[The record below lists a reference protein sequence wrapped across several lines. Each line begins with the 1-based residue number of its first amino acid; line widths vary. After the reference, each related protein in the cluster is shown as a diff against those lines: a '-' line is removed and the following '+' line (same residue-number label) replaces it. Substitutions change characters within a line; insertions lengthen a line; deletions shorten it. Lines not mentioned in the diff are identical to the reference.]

1 MQKEFDDALES
12 LKNISVVD
20 EQSAARYNELFKM
33 LIGETMRIVNGTDY
47 DALVQEKLQAV
58 EKKYQSK
65 VELSEDATDAYKKLR
80 EVVRFEMLSESLLA
94 GKEFEVCCTESNF
107 AMAMNKIRPQ
117 IEKIVPENQKEAV
130 DAIGYSIYSDFTKYL
145 VCSVFDMVAD
155 EKIFGMPEFRP
166 LQLNALGKEVRT
178 NVNVIRQQNNKPQ
191 KSKVVTEWFLS
202 VMMLPGFLLRNLYA
216 VSLVEMFEVEQKQ
229 ADNAAHL
236 FHIFQ
241 KHMDAFSAGDEY
253 EILKDFLV
261 PLGIADSFTVRP
273 KLKDKPK
280 NGYVN

>member
-1 MQKEFDDALES
+1 MQKKFDEALEN
-12 LKNISVVD
+12 LKNVSVMD
-20 EQSAARYNELFKM
+20 EQSAARYNELFKI
-33 LIGETMRIVNGTDY
+33 LISETMQIVNGTDY
-47 DALVQEKLQAV
+47 DALVQAKIDAV

-80 EVVRFEMLSESLLA
+80 ELVRFEMLQESLLV
-94 GKEFEVCCTESNF
+94 GKEFEVCCTERDF

-130 DAIGYSIYSDFTKYL
+130 DTLGFSIYSDFTKFL
-145 VCSVFDMVAD
+145 VCSAFDMVAD
-155 EKIFGMPEFRP
+155 AKIFEMPEFRP

-178 NVNVIRQQNNKPQ
+178 NVNVIGQQSNKPQ
-191 KSKVVTEWFLS
+191 KSKVVTDWFFT

-241 KHMDAFSAGDEY
+241 KHMNAFAAGDEY
-253 EILKDFLV
+253 EILKDFLA

-273 KLKDKPK
+273 KVKDKPK